1 MKLKTK
7 KTQRGFDYIE
17 FTDYYGEKCSIQKS
31 SLGDKDAIWMGVD
44 DANPQIMAS
53 KVVKNGTGWV
63 KYPLPDDVL
72 LSTRMHLTKKQV
84 KQLLP
89 ILIKFIE
96 TGEIV

>member
-1 MKLKTK
+1 MKLKTN
-7 KTQRGFDYIE
+7 KTHRGFDNIE

-31 SLGDKDAIWMGVD
+31 SIGDKDAIWMGVD
-44 DANPQIMAS
+44 DANPRIMAS

-63 KYPLPDDVL
+63 KYPISDDVL
-72 LSTRMHLTKKQV
+72 LTTRMHLTKKQV
-84 KQLLP
+84 EQLLP